1 MIKYFKFIVIL
12 LILVQEVNA
21 KSTKIDSTIVEME
34 KRYSFS
40 TDDSSKISLLYDLSL
55 DYISYD
61 SKKSMFYAEEL
72 DRLAVKNGR
81 LKDLALSNK
90 CYGYIYYNLSN
101 YDLALT
107 HFSKA
112 NKIYIQLND
121 KLNQSRML
129 NNIGLI
135 YNDKS
140 NYTQAITS
148 YYQSLILKQEM
159 KDFAGVARLY
169 NNIGNCYYDQ
179 VNLEKALDAYN
190 MSLEISKGLNDKEQM
205 SNSYNNLGI
214 VHKKNKNL
222 KKSLEFLEKSLN
234 IRIELKDSVAIAN
247 SLANIGDIFTEE
259 KQYEKAENIYFQS
272 LRIYKRFG
280 YKQEMAV
287 LYMNIAEVKCF
298 LKEYN
303 QSKLFVEESIKLVYE
318 INDKRLLIEAKNIKS
333 KIFKNL
339 GKFEKAYYEL
349 IDIIKIKD
357 TLYKEESSKIHDLAQ
372 YKAVSEMLT
381 KYEIEANQKKIEL
394 LQKQKEVQTLRLF
407 LISAALFLSIVLIA
421 FIWYNLRQ
429 KQRHNRILQVR
440 NNEITLQKQKLM
452 ELDAMKSEVYSM
464 VSHELRTPLTSVL
477 GFAKIIKMRLNHDIF
492 PEIKEESRNFKG
504 IELTNRN
511 LNIIIEEGERLVQM
525 INQFLDIAKMEEG
538 KYDWNIEPFNL
549 EDIIDH
555 CAETMLPMFEQKQ
568 IKFIKNITQDIPLVF
583 GDKNRFKE
591 VFINLFSN
599 ALKFTNEGSVTC
611 LVEKT
616 NKEIVVKV
624 IDTGI
629 GINSN
634 DFNNLFKRFSQIP
647 NENTTEK
654 IKGSGLGLQICKQIV
669 DYHGGKIW
677 VESEEGK
684 GASFS
689 FTIKTNI

>member
-1 MIKYFKFIVIL
+1 MIKYLNFFVIL
-12 LILVQEVNA
+12 LLLAQVAKA
-21 KSTKIDSTIVEME
+21 KSMKIDSTIVEME
-34 KRYSFS
+34 KKCNLSD
-40 TDDSSKISLLYDLSL
+40 DDSTKIPLLYDISL
-55 DYISYD
+55 EYISYD
-61 SKKSMFYAEEL
+61 SKKSMFYAKEL
-72 DRLAVKNGR
+72 DRLAVKYGR

-107 HFSKA
+107 YFSRA

-179 VNLEKALDAYN
+179 VNLDKALDSYN

-214 VHKKNKNL
+214 VYKKNKNL
-222 KKSLEFLEKSLN
+222 KKSLELLEKSLS

-247 SLANIGDIFTEE
+247 SLANIGDVYIEE
-259 KQYEKAENIYFQS
+259 KQYEKAESTYFQS
-272 LRIYKRFG
+272 LKIYKRFG
-280 YKQEMAV
+280 YKQEMSI
-287 LYMNIAEVKCF
+287 LFMNIAEAKCF
-298 LKEYN
+298 LKDYN
-303 QSKLFVEESIKLVYE
+303 QSKEFIEESIRLVSE
-318 INDKRLLIEAKNIKS
+318 INDKRLLMEAKNIKS

-357 TLYKEESSKIHDLAQ
+357 TLYNEESSKIHDLAQ

-407 LISAALFLSIVLIA
+407 LISAALFLSIILIA

-429 KQRHNRILQVR
+429 KQRHNKILQAR

-452 ELDAMKSEVYSM
+452 ELDEMKSEVYSM

-477 GFAKIIKMRLNHDIF
+477 GFAKIIQMRLNQDIF
-492 PEIKEESRNFKG
+492 PNIKEDFKSLKG
-504 IELTNRN
+504 IDLTNRN
-511 LNIIIEEGERLVQM
+511 LDIIIEEGERLVQL

-538 KYDWNIEPFNL
+538 KYDWKIEPFNL

-555 CAETMLPMFEQKQ
+555 CAETLLPMFEQKQ
-568 IKFIKNITQDIPLVF
+568 IKFIKNIKHDIPLVF

-599 ALKFTNEGSVTC
+599 ALKFTNEGSITC

-616 NKEIVVKV
+616 NKEIIVKV
-624 IDTGI
+624 IDSGV

-634 DFNNLFKRFSQIP
+634 DFNNLFKRFSQLP
-647 NENTTEK
+647 NENTNEK
-654 IKGSGLGLQICKQIV
+654 IKGSGLGLQICKQIIE
-669 DYHGGKIW
+669 YHGGKIW
-677 VESEEGK
+677 VDSEEGK
-684 GASFS
+684 GATFS

>member
-1 MIKYFKFIVIL
+1 MIKYFVFVIIFGL
-12 LILVQEVNA
+12 LIKEGYS
-21 KSTKIDSTIVEME
+21 KSIKIDSSIVEME
-34 KRYSFS
+34 KKYSLS
-40 TDDSSKISLLYDLSL
+40 IDDSSKIHLLYDLSL
-55 DYISYD
+55 DYISYN
-61 SKKSMFYAEEL
+61 SEKSMFYANEL
-72 DRLAVKNGR
+72 NKLALKYGK
-81 LKDLALSNK
+81 LKDLAISNK

-101 YDLALT
+101 YDLALAY
-107 HFSKA
+107 FSKA

-159 KDFAGVARLY
+159 KDLAGVAKLY

-190 MSLEISKGLNDKEQM
+190 MSLEISKGLNDKEQI
-205 SNSYNNLGI
+205 SNAYNNLGI
-214 VHKKNKNL
+214 VYKKNKNL
-222 KKSLEFLEKSLN
+222 IKSLDYLEKSLN
-234 IRIELKDSVAIAN
+234 IRIELKDSIGIAN
-247 SLANIGDIFTEE
+247 SLANIGDIFSEE
-259 KQYEKAENIYFQS
+259 KQYKKAEDIYFQS
-272 LRIYKRFG
+272 LRIYKRYG

-287 LYMNIAEVKCF
+287 LYMNIAETKF
-298 LKEYN
+298 YLKEYIESN
-303 QSKLFVEESIKLVYE
+303 KFIEESILLLNT

-349 IDIIKIKD
+349 IDIVKIKD
-357 TLYKEESSKIHDLAQ
+357 SLYIEESSKIHDLAQ

-407 LISAALFLSIVLIA
+407 LISAALFLSIILIA

-429 KQRHNRILQVR
+429 KQRHNKILQTR
-440 NNEITLQKQKLM
+440 NDEITLQKQKLM
-452 ELDAMKSEVYSM
+452 ELDKIKSEVYSM

-477 GFAKIIKMRLNHDIF
+477 GFAKIIKMRLNQDIF
-492 PEIKEESRNFKG
+492 PNMKEDCTNIKG
-504 IELTNRN
+504 IDMTNRN

-538 KYDWNIEPFNL
+538 KYNWEIEPFNL

-568 IKFIKNITQDIPLVF
+568 IKFIKDIKQNIPLVF

-624 IDTGI
+624 IDTGV

-634 DFNNLFKRFSQIP
+634 DFNNLFKRFSQLP
-647 NENTTEK
+647 NENTNEK
-654 IKGSGLGLQICKQIV
+654 IKGSGLGLQICKQIIE
-669 DYHGGKIW
+669 YHGGKIW
-677 VESEEGK
+677 VDSEEGK
-684 GASFS
+684 GATFS
-689 FTIKTNI
+689 FTINTNV